1 MTLTVIPPV
10 GILKVVT
17 PAVKV
22 WASRV
27 RACAVLLEMAPVLA
41 GTFGAKTKVK
51 RRKATAKTFPKME
64 QRTRTRQKTI
74 LKTCPRIYP
83 KTTIKIVPNKGRA
96 R

>member
-1 MTLTVIPPV
+1 MTTTVIPPV
-10 GILKVVT
+10 DILKVVIQ
-17 PAVKV
+17 AVKV
-22 WASRV
+22 WASRG
-27 RACAVLLEMAPVLA
+27 RACAALLEMEPVLA

-74 LKTCPRIYP
+74 LKTCLRIYP